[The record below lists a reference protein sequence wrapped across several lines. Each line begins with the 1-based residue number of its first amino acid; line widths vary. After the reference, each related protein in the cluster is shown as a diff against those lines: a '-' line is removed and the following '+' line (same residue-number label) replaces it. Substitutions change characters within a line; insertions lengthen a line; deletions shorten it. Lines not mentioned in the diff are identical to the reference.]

1 VTIGL
6 LTFDMHLP
14 QSRSLKD
21 KRQVLRSVKDRLRAR
36 HNVALC
42 ELEDGAGTWQR
53 ASVAV
58 VSVAFRRDALENLF
72 ETIVRETERS
82 IPGHLIETGRE
93 YLDAA
98 DGGPGGWEDTIS

>member
-6 LTFDMHLP
+6 LTFEIHLP

-21 KRQVLRSVKDRLRAR
+21 KRQVLRSVKERLRAR

-42 ELEDGAGTWQR
+42 ELDDGADRWQR

-58 VSVAFRRDALENLF
+58 VSVASRRDVLEQLF
-72 ETIVRETERS
+72 ETIVRETEGQ
-82 IPGHLIETGRE
+82 IPGNLVETGRDFLE
-93 YLDAA
+93 GA
-98 DGGPGGWEDTIS
+98 DGGPGGWEEEIP

>member
-6 LTFDMHLP
+6 LTFEIHLP

-42 ELEDGAGTWQR
+42 ELEDGADLWQR
-53 ASVAV
+53 GSVAL
-58 VSVAFRRDALENLF
+58 VSVASRRDTLDRLF
-72 ETIVRETERS
+72 ETIIRETERQ
-82 IPGHLIETGRE
+82 IPGHLLETGRE
-93 YLDAA
+93 FLEGA
-98 DGGPGGWEDTIS
+98 DGGPGGWKEEIS

>member
-1 VTIGL
+1 MTIGL
-6 LTFDMHLP
+6 LTFEIHLP

-42 ELEDGAGTWQR
+42 ELEDGVDLWQR

-58 VSVAFRRDALENLF
+58 VSVASRRDVLENLF
-72 ETIVRETERS
+72 ETVVRETERQ

-93 YLDAA
+93 FLEGA
-98 DGGPGGWEDTIS
+98 DGGPGGWTEELP

>member
-42 ELEDGAGTWQR
+42 ELEDGADVWQR
-53 ASVAV
+53 ASVAI
-58 VSVAFRRDALENLF
+58 VSVASRRNVLETLF
-72 ETIVRETERS
+72 ETIVHETERS
-82 IPGHLIETGRE
+82 IPGSLIETGRE
-93 YLDAA
+93 FLEGA
-98 DGGPGGWEDTIS
+98 DGGPGGWGEEIP

>member
-6 LTFDMHLP
+6 LTFEIQLP

-42 ELEDGAGTWQR
+42 ELEDGADLWQR

-58 VSVAFRRDALENLF
+58 VSVASHRDLLENLF
-72 ETIVRETERS
+72 ETIVLETERN
-82 IPGHLIETGRE
+82 IPGHLFETGRE
-93 YLDAA
+93 FLEGA
-98 DGGPGGWEDTIS
+98 DGGPCGWKEEIP